1 MIIKECHGCEKDF
14 ATECPED
21 NYCRTC
27 RGDVEVGIDEKGGE
41 Q

>member
-1 MIIKECHGCEKDF
+1 MIKKCHGCEKDF

-27 RGDVEVGIDEKGGE
+27 RGDPVHAKAEVEKRK
-41 Q
+41 